1 MTLQPGFRPYSA
13 SDRQACLAIFEANC
27 PEFFA
32 PNERADYLRFLDGAP
47 EHYEVCEERDGVS
60 GAFGLPGDAGSPLT
74 LTWIMLHP
82 RAQGRGTGAAIM
94 RRVLDIA
101 TERQSPLIH
110 IAASHRSAAFF
121 SRFGAVEK
129 DRRENGWGPGMHRVD
144 MVLPLGR
151 GA

>member
-13 SDRQACLAIFEANC
+13 SDRHACLAIFEANC

-32 PNERADYLRFLDGAP
+32 PNERADYLSFLDGVP
-47 EHYEVCEERDGVS
+47 EHYEVCEERDFIS
-60 GAFGLPGDAGSPLT
+60 GAFGLPGDAGGPLT
-74 LTWIMLHP
+74 LTWILLHP
-82 RAQGRGTGAAIM
+82 QSQGRGMGSAIM
-94 RRVLDIA
+94 QRALDIA
-101 TERQSPLIH
+101 RERQSTLIH

-129 DRRENGWGPGMHRVD
+129 GRRKNGWGPGMHRVD

-151 GA
+151 GT